1 MGAGSRTIVAGSYS
15 IRSTVPP
22 SMLMPNEIGAEV
34 VPGRCDPL
42 KAAQESNVAGWQG
55 FPESSETPIPQS
67 TDRPLRT

>member
-1 MGAGSRTIVAGSYS
+1 
-15 IRSTVPP
+15 
-22 SMLMPNEIGAEV
+22 MLMPNEIGAEV

-67 TDRPLRT
+67 TDRPANL